1 MTTNYSSHTL
11 PHFIHRFDLI
21 AKHLVQTPWWGHG
34 GLDGQAAHIL
44 PALLQQRDEVVDGQH
59 DVSDQLI
66 LRHVHVADRDTHAQH
81 LLQLE
86 LDRGLDFGDLR
97 AEVLS
102 VGDWGWELAGCKCK
116 LALCVHR
123 GDVD

>member
-11 PHFIHRFDLI
+11 HTSHACFDLI
-21 AKHLVQTPWWGHG
+21 AKHLIQTPWRGHG

-44 PALLQQRDEVVDGQH
+44 PALLQQRDEVVDGKH

-86 LDRGLDFGDLR
+86 LDRGLDFGDFR
-97 AEVLS
+97 VEIFR
-102 VGDWGWELAGCKCK
+102 VGDWGWELAGCENK
-116 LALCVHR
+116 LVLCVMR
-123 GDVD
+123 S